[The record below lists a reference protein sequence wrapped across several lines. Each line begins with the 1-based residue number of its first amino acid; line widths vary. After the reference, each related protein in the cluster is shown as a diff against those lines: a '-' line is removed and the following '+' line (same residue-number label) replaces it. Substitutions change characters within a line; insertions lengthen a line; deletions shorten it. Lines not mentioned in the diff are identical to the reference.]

1 MNILLGQQ
9 AFESL
14 LNGVKPNKSG
24 IFYSRIEDGFIA
36 YCHNMYGEFTIRI
49 FSTEKEGFTFI
60 KENYF
65 KHEKSIPI

>member
-9 AFESL
+9 ALDTL
-14 LNGVKPNKSG
+14 LKGVKIDEAG
-24 IFYSRIEDGFIA
+24 VFYSRIEDGFIA

-49 FSTEKEGFTFI
+49 FSSEDEGFTFI

-65 KHEKSIPI
+65 KHEKSIPV